1 MSGTTA
7 YELTPS
13 TTISSGVTDCRDCI
27 SPPTAAAPAPASLTS
42 GEATGL
48 DWGSSCLTSCG
59 AVSGGASDLIGV
71 SVVLTALLGV
81 VVLGFGDER
90 ATSRGERRTC
100 SFASFVVGVRLDLVG
115 VELQLLLLPF
125 GDASITKIYNF

>member
-27 SPPTAAAPAPASLTS
+27 SPPTAAPAPASLTS

-48 DWGSSCLTSCG
+48 DWDSSCLTSCG
-59 AVSGGASDLIGV
+59 TVSDDASDLIGV